1 MSIKLHKSPL
11 NVADF
16 LNVMKRAD
24 VRKYRQA
31 VKTMQCEKKQ
41 KNFKTHLHSL

>member
-31 VKTMQCEKKQ
+31 VKTMQCEKKK
-41 KNFKTHLHSL
+41 KNIKTNLHSI